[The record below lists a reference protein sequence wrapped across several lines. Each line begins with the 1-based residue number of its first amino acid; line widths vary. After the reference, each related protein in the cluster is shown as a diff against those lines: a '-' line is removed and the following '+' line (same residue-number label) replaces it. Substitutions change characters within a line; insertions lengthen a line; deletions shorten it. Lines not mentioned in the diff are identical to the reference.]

1 MDLKA
6 VVTVGAA
13 TVFLC
18 YDSDDVKNASNE
30 QCNKSLHEMACH
42 KEKQSH
48 CRKYEAKNGD
58 YLSKGFHALL
68 VLVLSIG
75 KINIKAIQRCQRT

>member
-42 KEKQSH
+42 KEKQ
-48 CRKYEAKNGD
+48 RVFRNLE
-58 YLSKGFHALL
+58 
-68 VLVLSIG
+68 
-75 KINIKAIQRCQRT
+75 

>member
-6 VVTVGAA
+6 VVTAGAG
-13 TVFLC
+13 TVFIC
-18 YDSDDVKNASNE
+18 YDSDAVKNASNE
-30 QCNKSLHEMACH
+30 KRNKRLHETACH
-42 KEKQSH
+42 KEKQSY

-58 YLSKGFHALL
+58 YLSKGFHTLL

-75 KINIKAIQRCQRT
+75 KNKH

>member
-1 MDLKA
+1 MEDA
-6 VVTVGAA
+6 
-13 TVFLC
+13 
-18 YDSDDVKNASNE
+18 SDEKR
-30 QCNKSLHEMACH
+30 NKSLHETACH

-75 KINIKAIQRCQRT
+75 KSEH